1 VLWRQSVLPLASRIT
16 CALTHWLAP
25 VFGEGLVLA
34 ADIDRIEALSADRA
48 ALWDRANKAQFL
60 SVNETARCRLRRHR
74 RRRRVPSAS
83 GRQRRWQ
90 TCPGRSENKE
100 EGSALTVAR
109 LNSSHSLQTL
119 KGREKKRGPL
129 AHLTVRT
136 FGGKGARG
144 SALGHKASAPIRQR
158 FRPRVKIFRAD
169 VSASGQTSQIVWHKL
184 KFGDNQVNVQCVK
197 RPRLIL
203 IS

>member
-1 VLWRQSVLPLASRIT
+1 
-16 CALTHWLAP
+16 
-25 VFGEGLVLA
+25 
-34 ADIDRIEALSADRA
+34 
-48 ALWDRANKAQFL
+48 
-60 SVNETARCRLRRHR
+60 
-74 RRRRVPSAS
+74 
-83 GRQRRWQ
+83 
-90 TCPGRSENKE
+90 
-100 EGSALTVAR
+100 
-109 LNSSHSLQTL
+109 
-119 KGREKKRGPL
+119 
-129 AHLTVRT
+129 VRT